1 MMTSPLLRPAL
12 CAFALATSAFST
24 LALASEPDS
33 EGGRLLG
40 YSGQAR
46 APDTGALLYVEEHLF
61 RERHGRTTERLV
73 LYRCTDGTPF
83 ARKRIDYGA
92 QPFAP
97 TFELVDARLDYRE
110 GLRREGEAWIVF
122 GGAGARAHQTPL
134 GSVESVVA
142 DAGFDAFI
150 RQHWTQLQAGQS
162 VPIDFLVPSRA
173 RTYGFSLNKVDTLEI
188 DGAAASRLRL
198 SLGGVLGLFAPPIDV
213 IYRDSD
219 QWLLRFEGMT
229 NIRESARKNVVAHI
243 AFPDAPQAVDAT
255 QWTQASTAEL
265 QNCALTTSG

>member
-1 MMTSPLLRPAL
+1 MTTSPLLCPAVL
-12 CAFALATSAFST
+12 ALALATLMPSAP
-24 LALASEPDS
+24 AAVSEPDH
-33 EGGRLLG
+33 EGSRLLG
-40 YSGQAR
+40 YLGEAR
-46 APDTGALLYVEEHLF
+46 SPDTGALLYVEEHLF
-61 RERHGRTTERLV
+61 REQAGRTAERLV
-73 LYRCTDGTPF
+73 LYRCADGTPF
-83 ARKRIDYGA
+83 ARKRIDYGT

-122 GGAGARAHQTPL
+122 GGVGARAHQTPL
-134 GSVESVVA
+134 SSIDSVVA

-150 RQHWTQLQAGQS
+150 RRHWTQLHAGQN

-173 RTYGFSLNKVDTLEI
+173 RTYGFTLSKVDTLEI

-213 IYRDSD
+213 IYRDAD

-243 AFPDAPQAVDAT
+243 AFPEAPQPVDSAH
-255 QWTQASTAEL
+255 WTRASAIEL
-265 QNCALTTSG
+265 RSCALTTSG